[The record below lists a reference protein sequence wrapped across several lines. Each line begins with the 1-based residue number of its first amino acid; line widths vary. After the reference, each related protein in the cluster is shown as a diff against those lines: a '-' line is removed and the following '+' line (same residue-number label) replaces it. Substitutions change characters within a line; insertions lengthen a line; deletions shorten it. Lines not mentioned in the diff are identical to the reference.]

1 MFTFKLTGGGCLM
14 TEESRK
20 QQYGRAYILALAAH
34 AGVNHAIPDND
45 LGVDGQFRGTTYNSV
60 RHRYMDDSSAID
72 YQLKST
78 VNAVFENGFI
88 KYDLEI
94 KNYQDLI
101 LDRIMPMILILYVMP
116 RNENEW
122 LQVSPEKTEM
132 KRCAWWCFLQG
143 YPDTNNKETIRIS
156 IPVNQVLTPNVL
168 NELLNKV
175 RRGESL

>member
-1 MFTFKLTGGGCLM
+1 M
-14 TEESRK
+14 TEEARK

-34 AGVNHAIPDND
+34 AGVNHAIPDTD
-45 LGVDGQFRGTTYNSV
+45 LGVDGQFRGTIYNPA
-60 RHRYMDDSSAID
+60 RNRYMDDSSAID

-78 VNAVFENGFI
+78 VNAVFEDGVL
-88 KYDLEI
+88 KYDLEV

-116 RNENEW
+116 RDENEW
-122 LQVSPEKTEM
+122 FRVSPQKTEM
-132 KRCAWWCFLQG
+132 QRCAWWCSLQG

-156 IPVNQVLTPNVL
+156 IPVDQVLTPNVL

-175 RRGESL
+175 RRGEPL